1 MSKEQKEIQTDEN
14 SFGGWN
20 FLDGPVPKEVTKKTK
35 EDKKANLKDSKEGD
49 DLSEEE
55 LEALNKVAEN
65 QKKALESKSKTK
77 EVESDEDNIEVVEET
92 QEIEVED
99 TANEFEGFA
108 KFLADEGLLE
118 IEEADKFE
126 SEKDLAKGWKK
137 SIQKEVTNW
146 KQSYPEDVQKLLDFV
161 EQGGR
166 PADFHKHYYGDA
178 SFEDFDISTEE
189 NQKYV
194 VEESLRLEGYT
205 DEEIADEVTDLID
218 LGKLEKK
225 ASTHLN
231 KLKKVEK
238 ENKQMLLEAQKQYA
252 KEQEAIRVKQ
262 WDEFKKGLFETESI
276 AGFKF
281 TPKMKQDT
289 WEYMTKVDKKT
300 GKTRYQLDA
309 EESNNSR
316 YMNAYLQMVKW
327 DVKSL
332 EQQVETKTV
341 SKLKAK
347 LANYTDTRQKISKS
361 PANKIE
367 AEENDNPFVAFKSY
381 IK

>member
-14 SFGGWN
+14 PFGGFD
-20 FLDGPVPKEVTKKTK
+20 FLNGSVPKEVTKKTK
-35 EDKKANLKDSKEGD
+35 EDKKADLKDSKAD
-49 DLSEEE
+49 NDLSEEE

-65 QKKALESKSKTK
+65 QKKALEKKSKVE
-77 EVESDEDNIEVVEET
+77 EVESDEDTTTEIE
-92 QEIEVED
+92 EIEVED

-118 IEEADKFE
+118 IEENDKFE

-137 SIQKEVTNW
+137 SIEKEVTNW
-146 KQSYPEDVQKLLDFV
+146 KQSYPEDAQKFLDFI

-205 DEEIADEVTDLID
+205 DEEIADEVNDLID

-225 ASTHLN
+225 ATTHLN
-231 KLKKVEK
+231 KLRKVEK

-300 GKTRYQLDA
+300 GKTKYQLDA
-309 EESNNSR
+309 EESSNSR

-347 LANYTDTRQKISKS
+347 LANYTDTRQKMSKS

-367 AEENDNPFVAFKSY
+367 AEENDNPFAAFKVHL
-381 IK
+381 K